1 MTGVLAVAVTAKRFV
16 MELSSRVAKAKRIT
30 EVDVPMICLLTI
42 SRHGHN
48 SSIQGM
54 KPASRTT
61 FVRQKPCVLSSA
73 AMASRLLALSG
84 ERQAVLRSGEQW
96 PCQLLCRRFTA
107 FGCASHFSK
116 CWPCNG
122 SNGIK
127 PWPSFQS

>member
-61 FVRQKPCVLSSA
+61 FVRQKPCVLSSCYGFTA
-73 AMASRLLALSG
+73 TRTFRRVTSCIALWRAVALSITVP
-84 ERQAVLRSGEQW
+84 AVHCFRLRI
-96 PCQLLCRRFTA
+96 PLL
-107 FGCASHFSK
+107 
-116 CWPCNG
+116 
-122 SNGIK
+122 
-127 PWPSFQS
+127 